1 MLNKHQL
8 ENFLCELEI
17 EATHKDIIFNVLDKI
32 KSNAKA
38 QNVFDSFYIPYME
51 KGELDYNAFYKEAL
65 PELWEILPDIHKYT
79 INLATLFAMA
89 PHSEHFYTEKGF
101 EKASKVSDKV
111 AKVAHFDSGEDNYF
125 VNKEGALV
133 LNDMEKVVLKNYAG
147 SSVNGKTKLAFTEV
161 GTGKKDKQGN
171 EIMKQTAY
179 VISGDKAQEV
189 PAAFS
194 QKQVV
199 DKGNMFA
206 YYTSYDYKS
215 SAGEVI
221 LYNGE
226 KAFSIGKKVSMI
238 YKFA

>member
-1 MLNKHQL
+1 
-8 ENFLCELEI
+8 
-17 EATHKDIIFNVLDKI
+17 
-32 KSNAKA
+32 
-38 QNVFDSFYIPYME
+38 
-51 KGELDYNAFYKEAL
+51 
-65 PELWEILPDIHKYT
+65 
-79 INLATLFAMA
+79 
-89 PHSEHFYTEKGF
+89 
-101 EKASKVSDKV
+101 
-111 AKVAHFDSGEDNYF
+111 
-125 VNKEGALV
+125 
-133 LNDMEKVVLKNYAG
+133 
-147 SSVNGKTKLAFTEV
+147 
-161 GTGKKDKQGN
+161 
-171 EIMKQTAY
+171 
-179 VISGDKAQEV
+179 V